1 MASLSVNEQTD
12 GSTPQET
19 CILILFKT
27 YILHRQGPGSNSI
40 RKISTIFSYMISF
53 IVFKKFFK
61 KLLLSVVCSS
71 SPNFS
76 WKSRMLCAFCRT
88 KKMSIAHFHVT
99 KITMA
104 TGFKFAQIWRL
115 ASVSMP
121 LLSNERQYSR
131 TDQTSQRVT
140 HICIKLELVFQHQAL
155 CKTIRT
161 IKIWAT
167 KKSSNLLFK
176 MRTFQKWIVA
186 LHCVSLNVIAFFKDP
201 VTMLT

>member
-131 TDQTSQRVT
+131 TDQTSPWVT
-140 HICIKLELVFQHQAL
+140 HICIKLELVLQHQAL
-155 CKTIRT
+155 CKTNRT
-161 IKIWAT
+161 IEIWAT
-167 KKSSNLLFK
+167 KNPSNFLSKCAHF
-176 MRTFQKWIVA
+176 R
-186 LHCVSLNVIAFFKDP
+186 NE
-201 VTMLT
+201 